1 MHIELWWLLLIPVV
15 FFALGWIAARID
27 IRQLLAEARELPKSY
42 FAGLNYLLSDQ
53 PDQAI
58 ESFMSIADKDLK
70 TLDLHFALGTL
81 FRRQGEFTR
90 AIHIHQSLLERP
102 ALNDEQRGRAKFE
115 LAQDFHRAGLLDR
128 AETLFLELEGTP
140 FEHQA
145 LSDLLEIY
153 ETEKN
158 WQEAI
163 RVTRR
168 MEAVARTPHFKE
180 IAHYYCEI
188 AENALVHQDLNAA
201 EEALNQAFA
210 EYRACVRAF
219 LLKGDIALARQDT
232 DAALAAWE
240 EIAAHQPAAVGL
252 AAERIMRVC
261 RDSNDPSRIEYGV
274 RLLTRWQNDYPSP
287 DVFNALFALSKVR
300 GVVEATMRC
309 VRDEAEKR
317 PTLVNLDHLL
327 EAQIIGSDDNE
338 AQQNLM
344 RMKEM
349 IVPYLR
355 KVGFYR
361 CGHCGFRA
369 RQYYWRCPGCQKW
382 ETMSTRRSDA
392 SDGFQ

>member
-15 FFALGWIAARID
+15 FFSLGWIAARID

-42 FAGLNYLLSDQ
+42 FAGLNYLLSDE
-53 PDQAI
+53 PDRAI

-81 FRRQGEFTR
+81 FRQQGEFGR
-90 AIHIHQSLLERP
+90 AIRIHQSLLERP
-102 ALNDEQRGRAKFE
+102 ALNEAQREYAKFE

-128 AETLFLELEGTP
+128 AETLFLELGGTP

-145 LSDLLEIY
+145 LSALLEIY

-158 WQEAI
+158 WPEAI
-163 RVTRR
+163 HVTRR
-168 MEAVARTPHFKE
+168 METVARTPHFKE

-188 AENALVHQDLNAA
+188 AESALVHRKLDDA
-201 EEALNQAFA
+201 EEALGQAFA

-219 LLKGDIALARQDT
+219 LLKGDIALARQKPDE
-232 DAALAAWE
+232 ALAAWE

-252 AAERIMRVC
+252 AADRIMRTC
-261 RDSNDPSRIEYGV
+261 RDSGDISRIEYGI
-274 RLLTRWQNDYPSP
+274 RLLTRWQAEYPSP
-287 DVFNALFALSKVR
+287 DVFNALFVLSKIHSP
-300 GVVEATMRC
+300 
-309 VRDEAEKR
+309 DEAIVRLVKDEADKR
-317 PTLVNLDHLL
+317 PTLVNLEHLM
-327 EAQIIGSDDNE
+327 ETQIAVGDDKE
-338 AQQNLM
+338 MQQNLT
-344 RMKEM
+344 RMKE
-349 IVPYLR
+349 IIAPYLR

-382 ETMSTRRSDA
+382 ETMSTRRSDMP
-392 SDGFQ
+392 DGFQ

>member
-42 FAGLNYLLSDQ
+42 FAGLNHLLSDE

-81 FRRQGEFTR
+81 FRRQGEFSR
-90 AIHIHQSLLERP
+90 AIRIHQSLLERP
-102 ALNDEQRGRAKFE
+102 ALSEAQRERAKFE

-128 AETLFLELEGTP
+128 AETLFLDLEGTP

-168 MEAVARTPHFKE
+168 METVAQTPHFKE

-188 AENALVHQDLNAA
+188 SESALVHDELNKA
-201 EEALNQAFA
+201 EVALTEAFA

-219 LLKGDIALARQDT
+219 LLKGDIAMARRKPD
-232 DAALAAWE
+232 DALAAWE
-240 EIAAHQPAAVGL
+240 EIAIHQPAAVGL
-252 AAERIMRVC
+252 AAERIMRTC
-261 RDSNDPSRIEYGV
+261 RDSNDASRIEYGI
-274 RLLTRWQNDYPSP
+274 RLLSRWQAEYPSP
-287 DVFNALFALSKVR
+287 DVFNALFVLGKIHDLAEVTEHRVK
-300 GVVEATMRC
+300 
-309 VRDEAEKR
+309 DEADKR
-317 PTLVNLDHLL
+317 PTLVNLGYLM
-327 EAQIIGSDDNE
+327 ETQIAASEDKGV
-338 AQQNLM
+338 QQNLI
-344 RMKEM
+344 RMKE
-349 IVPYLR
+349 IIAPYLR

-382 ETMSTRRSDA
+382 ETMSTRRSDTP
-392 SDGFQ
+392 DGFQ